1 MDKKVEPIMTV
12 RRNGTK
18 EDKEVEDRGR
28 TRMADKVRIKT
39 GAYILNTRGFM
50 G

>member
-1 MDKKVEPIMTV
+1 MTV

-18 EDKEVEDRGR
+18 EDKEAKDEGR
-28 TRMADKVRIKT
+28 TRTADKGHNKT
-39 GAYILNTRGFM
+39 GAYILNTRGFT